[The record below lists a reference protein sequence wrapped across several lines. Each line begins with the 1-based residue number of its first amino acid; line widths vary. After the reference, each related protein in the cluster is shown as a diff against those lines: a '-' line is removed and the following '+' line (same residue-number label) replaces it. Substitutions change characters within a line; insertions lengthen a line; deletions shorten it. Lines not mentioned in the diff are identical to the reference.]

1 MVSNQTT
8 VKWSDLYNLDVIVP
22 SEGKSLGKIEDF
34 FFKEGTNAVY
44 ALCVHTRLHGN
55 LSLPVTGIVAVEKDR
70 VAIRN
75 PQMLAKALPPLGRG
89 QLLLARKVVGSK
101 GSELGTIK
109 DVVISVDPPASMH
122 LAGFEMLRGSSLR
135 TFNAAIVSHY
145 DDGDN
150 SVVIYDQSTRKMR

>member
-8 VKWSDLYNLDVIVP
+8 IKWSDLYNLDVIVP
-22 SEGKSLGKIEDF
+22 SDGKSLGKVEDF

-44 ALCVHTRLHGN
+44 ALCVRTRLHGN

-89 QLLLARKVVGSK
+89 QQLVSRKVIGSK

-109 DVVISVDPPASMH
+109 DVVINIDPPATMH
-122 LAGFEMLRGSSLR
+122 LAGFEMLQGSSSR
-135 TFNAAIVSHY
+135 NFNAAIVSHY
-145 DDGDN
+145 NNEDN
-150 SVVIYDQSTRKMR
+150 SVVIYDQSTKKMR

>member
-22 SEGKSLGKIEDF
+22 SEGKSLGKVEDF

-44 ALCVHTRLHGN
+44 ALCVRTRLHGAV
-55 LSLPVTGIVAVEKDR
+55 SLPVTGIVAVEKDR

-75 PQMLAKALPPLGRG
+75 PQMLAKAIPPLGRG
-89 QLLLARKVVGSK
+89 KTLLARKVIGSK

-109 DVVISVDPPASMH
+109 DVVISVDPPTTMH
-122 LAGFEMLRGSSLR
+122 VAGFEMLQGSSSR
-135 TFNAAIVSHY
+135 NFNAAIVSHY
-145 DDGDN
+145 DNDDN
-150 SVVIYDQSTRKMR
+150 TVVIYDQSTKKMR

>member
-22 SEGKSLGKIEDF
+22 SEGKSLGKVEDF

-44 ALCVHTRLHGN
+44 ALCVRTRLHGAV
-55 LSLPVTGIVAVEKDR
+55 SLPVTGIVAVEKDR

-75 PQMLAKALPPLGRG
+75 PQMLAKAIPPLGRG
-89 QLLLARKVVGSK
+89 KTLLARKVIGSK

-109 DVVISVDPPASMH
+109 DVVISVDPPTTMH
-122 LAGFEMLRGSSLR
+122 VAGFEMLQGSSSR
-135 TFNAAIVSHY
+135 NFNAAIVSHY
-145 DDGDN
+145 DNNDN
-150 SVVIYDQSTRKMR
+150 TVVIYDQSTKKMR

>member
-22 SEGKSLGKIEDF
+22 SDGKSLGKVEDF

-44 ALCVHTRLHGN
+44 ALCVRTRLHGN
-55 LSLPVTGIVAVEKDR
+55 LSLPVTGIIAVEKDR

-75 PQMLAKALPPLGRG
+75 PQMLAKALPPLGQG
-89 QLLLARKVVGSK
+89 KQLVSRKVIGSK

-109 DVVISVDPPASMH
+109 DVVISIDPPAAMH
-122 LAGFEMLRGSSLR
+122 VAGFEMLQGSSSR
-135 TFNAAIVSHY
+135 NFNAAIVSHY
-145 DDGDN
+145 NNEDN
-150 SVVIYDQSTRKMR
+150 SIVIYDQSTKKMR